1 MSSKADN
8 GNSGKS
14 NLDNEI
20 KRVFVILKHEL
31 MFSEKNSFCE
41 NMILKIKTLDKF
53 ISYKVVISSVRKI
66 FFVNIGLLFVMLKKK
81 RTRTKR
87 MQLFQFLQL

>member
-8 GNSGKS
+8 GNPGKS

-31 MFSEKNSFCE
+31 MFSEKNSFYE
-41 NMILKIKTLDKF
+41 NMILKIKTLD
-53 ISYKVVISSVRKI
+53 
-66 FFVNIGLLFVMLKKK
+66 NLFLIK
-81 RTRTKR
+81 
-87 MQLFQFLQL
+87 